1 MELREDE
8 ELGDHGSLR
17 GDRKLSCRPL
27 TESRSQ
33 SRATWTQGG
42 REVGSGN
49 FHGQRPGYTAFPS
62 KVVVGTGSL
71 GG

>member
-1 MELREDE
+1 MGLREDE
-8 ELGDHGSLR
+8 ELGEHGSIR
-17 GDRKLSCRPL
+17 GDRKLSCRL
-27 TESRSQ
+27 LSESRSQ
-33 SRATWTQGG
+33 SRAMWAQDG

-49 FHGQRPGYTAFPS
+49 LHGQRPGYIAFPS